1 MVNLTPF
8 QYQTYLFTYRHD
20 GAEWTLEIKA
30 RDVHDAKERLKALP
44 FARYDGE
51 LIAKVP
57 VSLGP
62 LMKAA
67 VWLRNVWP
75 GFYAIR

>member
-1 MVNLTPF
+1 MVNLTSS

-30 RDVHDAKERLKALP
+30 RDVRDAKERLRALS

-62 LMKAA
+62 LMKMA
-67 VWLRNVWP
+67 VWLRNVCP
-75 GFYAIR
+75 QF

>member
-1 MVNLTPF
+1 MMKLTSF

-30 RDVHDAKERLKALP
+30 RDIHDAKERLKALP

-62 LMKAA
+62 LMKVA
-67 VWLRNVWP
+67 VWLRNVCP
-75 GFYAIR
+75 AF